1 MAFAFAVP
9 TATGGVTLDS
19 SVVSTLKSLVTG
31 AHAAGKKVILSIGGW
46 GQSDGFSQS
55 VATDALRQTFA
66 TSMKTIV
73 DKYSLDGVDIDWE
86 YPNSAYAG
94 TYSGADA
101 ANFQTFLGVLRTT
114 LGTSKIISAAT
125 AQAPWI
131 SSSGGTVGSVARA
144 AAAVDYIMIMNYDVW
159 GSSSTPG
166 PNAPLANLCGNSTQ
180 PGASAAAAVKAWT
193 AAGMPASKLLLGNP
207 YYGYISTSTKTT
219 LIQRDLDGNI
229 DQQALLSR
237 RGAPPP
243 SRSQIDM
250 EMQKRDVSAST
261 GSINF
266 DALITAGVL
275 TLSGSTYVAAG
286 GYTKYW
292 DDCSDTPY
300 LANGKKVITYDD
312 PDSIFDKAA
321 FAKEAG
327 LAGCSTWSVDGD
339 TSDWVLTKAT
349 RKGMGLS

>member
-1 MAFAFAVP
+1 
-9 TATGGVTLDS
+9 
-19 SVVSTLKSLVTG
+19 
-31 AHAAGKKVILSIGGW
+31 
-46 GQSDGFSQS
+46 
-55 VATDALRQTFA
+55 
-66 TSMKTIV
+66 
-73 DKYSLDGVDIDWE
+73 
-86 YPNSAYAG
+86 
-94 TYSGADA
+94 
-101 ANFQTFLGVLRTT
+101 
-114 LGTSKIISAAT
+114 
-125 AQAPWI
+125 
-131 SSSGGTVGSVARA
+131 
-144 AAAVDYIMIMNYDVW
+144 
-159 GSSSTPG
+159 
-166 PNAPLANLCGNSTQ
+166 
-180 PGASAAAAVKAWT
+180 
-193 AAGMPASKLLLGNP
+193 
-207 YYGYISTSTKTT
+207 
-219 LIQRDLDGNI
+219 
-229 DQQALLSR
+229 
-237 RGAPPP
+237 
-243 SRSQIDM
+243 M